1 MNHLRFKEKIM
12 KNKND
17 KVTTY
22 KMSRVCYDRLLKTRK
37 GEDEKRMN
45 PNKFVC
51 LYVNQ
56 TYGLKQEVT
65 QIIVEG

>member
-1 MNHLRFKEKIM
+1 M
-12 KNKND
+12 KNKSD
-17 KVTTY
+17 KVATY
-22 KMSRVCYDRLLKTRK
+22 KMSQVCYDRILKTRH
-37 GEDEKRMN
+37 GESEKRME

>member
-1 MNHLRFKEKIM
+1 M
-12 KNKND
+12 KNKSD
-17 KVTTY
+17 KVATY
-22 KMSRVCYDRLLKTRK
+22 KMSQVCYDRILKTRR
-37 GEDEKRMN
+37 GESEKRME

-56 TYGLKQEVT
+56 IYGLKQEVT

>member
-1 MNHLRFKEKIM
+1 M
-12 KNKND
+12 KNKSD
-17 KVTTY
+17 KVATY
-22 KMSRVCYDRLLKTRK
+22 KMSQICYDRILKTRR
-37 GEDEKRMN
+37 GESEKRMD

-51 LYVNQ
+51 LYINQ

>member
-1 MNHLRFKEKIM
+1 M

-17 KVTTY
+17 KVATY
-22 KMSRVCYDRLLKTRK
+22 KMSQVCYDRILKTRR
-37 GEDEKRMN
+37 GESEKRMES
-45 PNKFVC
+45 NKFVC

>member
-1 MNHLRFKEKIM
+1 M

-17 KVTTY
+17 KVATY
-22 KMSRVCYDRLLKTRK
+22 KMSCVCYDHILKTRK

-51 LYVNQ
+51 MYVNQ
-56 TYGLKQEVT
+56 TYGLRQKVT
-65 QIIVEG
+65 QIIVEE

>member
-1 MNHLRFKEKIM
+1 M

-17 KVTTY
+17 KVATY

-37 GEDEKRMN
+37 DNEKKMN
-45 PNKFVC
+45 PNKFIC
-51 LYVNQ
+51 MYVNR